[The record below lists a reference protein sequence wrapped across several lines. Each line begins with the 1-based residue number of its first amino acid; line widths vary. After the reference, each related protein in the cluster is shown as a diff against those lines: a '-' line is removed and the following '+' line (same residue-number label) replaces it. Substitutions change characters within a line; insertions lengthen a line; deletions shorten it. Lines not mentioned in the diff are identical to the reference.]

1 MMSSVPLEEGSMEKV
16 TFQEIL
22 EGRKRG
28 GVAHE
33 HIFLGSDVMKGSK
46 LELISRESTVSGLL
60 GQKGRRTFRAQTAG
74 RTRLDRCI
82 DWAVVRR

>member
-33 HIFLGSDVMKGSK
+33 HIFLGSDVMKESK
-46 LELISRESTVSGLL
+46 LELIMQQGEHS
-60 GQKGRRTFRAQTAG
+60 QRTPRAEGEAH
-74 RTRLDRCI
+74 L
-82 DWAVVRR
+82 

>member
-1 MMSSVPLEEGSMEKV
+1 MEEV

-33 HIFLGSDVMKGSK
+33 HTFLRSDVMKGSK
-46 LELISRESTVSGLL
+46 LELITWQGERSQQTPQAEGEGSSG
-60 GQKGRRTFRAQTAG
+60 AQAAG
-74 RTRLDRCI
+74 RAPLDMLHC
-82 DWAVVRR
+82 AVVRR